1 MKLEI
6 AAINNIRKERGF
18 GVASVTY
25 IYGVVVSKDRG
36 GGGWLNKGGGI
47 TTKKGGFDEV
57 VNDALTHTLQTK
69 AVGRPLD
76 NKRCSICVVPLLLLL
91 CI

>member
-36 GGGWLNKGGGI
+36 GWLNKEGGGI
-47 TTKKGGFDEV
+47 TTKKGGLMRL
-57 VNDALTHTLQTK
+57 LTTH
-69 AVGRPLD
+69 
-76 NKRCSICVVPLLLLL
+76 
-91 CI
+91 

>member
-25 IYGVVVSKDRG
+25 IYGVVVSKDR
-36 GGGWLNKGGGI
+36 
-47 TTKKGGFDEV
+47 V
-57 VNDALTHTLQTK
+57 V
-69 AVGRPLD
+69 G
-76 NKRCSICVVPLLLLL
+76 
-91 CI
+91 

>member
-25 IYGVVVSKDRG
+25 IYGVAVVSEDR
-36 GGGWLNKGGGI
+36 GGWLNRRG
-47 TTKKGGFDEV
+47 
-57 VNDALTHTLQTK
+57 
-69 AVGRPLD
+69 
-76 NKRCSICVVPLLLLL
+76 
-91 CI
+91 